1 MCNVAI
7 PLPPVVST
15 ALPPQALPINNL
27 ERMRMV
33 AIPIPPSV
41 VPAPNMDWLEQMHNA
56 TIPHPPSSSM
66 EMMDV
71 WPQPSSNI
79 GHTQQSTSTEVADSQ
94 RQLCMITGGGARSWL
109 YIGFWYSRSQA
120 DMRPA
125 LKHCGRHHAGDM
137 PTLDEHQAL
146 EQRWPLYT
154 WGVTLTSR
162 VVWKSVLGYGGAGS
176 PHTGDHITGKLQS
189 IVAGI
194 SPQHHADFQQTRGA
208 RIFPIV
214 HEYFWHTWPLQQ
226 LSMGDQIDE
235 WMEEK
240 VSTYM
245 ITARSAAVVCLV
257 KTQDA

>member
-79 GHTQQSTSTEVADSQ
+79 DLISPWRQYRGGHKP
-94 RQLCMITGGGARSWL
+94 GGGARSWL

-146 EQRWPLYT
+146 EQPAEWYGNLCLDMEELDHLILVTISQESFSPLLLACFVFP
-154 WGVTLTSR
+154 WWVDR
-162 VVWKSVLGYGGAGS
+162 
-176 PHTGDHITGKLQS
+176 
-189 IVAGI
+189 